1 MFTITPA
8 PLGSFAFRH
17 FLEHVINCAPRF
29 QTASGIAYAS
39 QVLATLDDTPGAV
52 SELSDRGVAMLV
64 EAITDEA
71 NELPAPGLIYRDR
84 NEAGELV
91 GDPKPVPWSM
101 YRGFIAALTGASKE
115 RPVPAPA
122 VAAATDSLADAA
134 EESLPVAAE

>member
-8 PLGSFAFRH
+8 SLSIFTFRN

-52 SELSDRGVAMLV
+52 SELSDRGVALLV

-71 NELPAPGLIYRDR
+71 NELPAPGLTYQAR

-91 GDPKPVPWSM
+91 GEPIPVPWSV
-101 YRGFIAALTGASKE
+101 YRGFIAALTSATKQ
-115 RPVPAPA
+115 RPVPSPEV
-122 VAAATDSLADAA
+122 VAD
-134 EESLPVAAE
+134 ELPVAAE

>member
-1 MFTITPA
+1 MFTVTPA
-8 PLGSFAFRH
+8 PLSIFTFRN

-52 SELSDRGVAMLV
+52 SELSDRGVTLLV
-64 EAITDEA
+64 AAITDEA
-71 NELPAPGLIYRDR
+71 NELPAPGLTCRAR

-91 GDPKPVPWSM
+91 GEPMPVPWSM

-115 RPVPAPA
+115 RPVPA
-122 VAAATDSLADAA
+122 VAAVLTDAA
-134 EESLPVAAE
+134 PESLPVAAE